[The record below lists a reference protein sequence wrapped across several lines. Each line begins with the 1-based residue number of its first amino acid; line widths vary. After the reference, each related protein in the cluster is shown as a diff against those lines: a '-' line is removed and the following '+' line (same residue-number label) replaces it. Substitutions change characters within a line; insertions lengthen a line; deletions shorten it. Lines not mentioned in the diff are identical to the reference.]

1 MFGMLTPAPQAP
13 GPTYVYKTYED
24 LFADLSLRM
33 QSDGYKV
40 VKARSHRG
48 KIGGADVPGNEMVRC
63 DLVCDRGGRPY
74 KCLATKHKTS
84 TKKTDCPWKAKAVN
98 RKMMGGWVLTVIC
111 DQHNHEPGTPEPPSP
126 AVSEHDADEELDEN
140 EGPVLDAETSAA
152 IAVAGVSQA
161 RVQILAQLQMRIAAI
176 YAIENEDTQ
185 RQVRLDQQER
195 RHRQI
200 DTRRHFSTAGSGS
213 GTGGLAGERRSRR
226 ATAAALDGG
235 DGDDRTVQGSPSA
248 TRRTQATLQ
257 DDQGMQQPHLDL
269 QGQMTGSRIMSQQHQ
284 QQQQHTQDDVDSF
297 IHGERQIEIT
307 VQDALHAWE
316 TQEQPNIAQ
325 LA

>member
-126 AVSEHDADEELDEN
+126 AVSEHDADGELDGN
-140 EGPVLDAETSAA
+140 EGK
-152 IAVAGVSQA
+152 
-161 RVQILAQLQMRIAAI
+161 
-176 YAIENEDTQ
+176 
-185 RQVRLDQQER
+185 
-195 RHRQI
+195 
-200 DTRRHFSTAGSGS
+200 
-213 GTGGLAGERRSRR
+213 
-226 ATAAALDGG
+226 
-235 DGDDRTVQGSPSA
+235 
-248 TRRTQATLQ
+248 
-257 DDQGMQQPHLDL
+257 
-269 QGQMTGSRIMSQQHQ
+269 
-284 QQQQHTQDDVDSF
+284 
-297 IHGERQIEIT
+297 
-307 VQDALHAWE
+307 
-316 TQEQPNIAQ
+316 
-325 LA
+325 